1 MKSNIRISINVLKE
15 QISYFKKDIVF
26 LAILT
31 ILSSL
36 SNGIVPAIAGKFF
49 DSLISSNY
57 SIIYGILL
65 TPLTLLVVWFAMQ
78 AISALAEKRINYLKN
93 MLGFGSR
100 INYFKSFRTRL
111 VNLPMS
117 FHKNIKFGEIHSNT
131 IESANAVDTL
141 MGIFMVGLVP
151 QILTIVVAFII
162 IFTLNFKLSLIIL
175 LAVIIYGI
183 VLYKYSKPL
192 NELRS
197 KSYEGWT
204 ESFGY
209 GWDTV
214 ENVQAIK
221 HSVTEDYEEKNI
233 ADRFLKYILNP
244 YTTVFKIQ
252 SSLEFYQRSII
263 VITQLI
269 IFLSSIYLVGS
280 NLMTIGELFAF
291 NAYTALVFGP
301 FTILNSD
308 LQIIQSAFIKI
319 ASAEKMIGDNYEVY
333 NPVDEVK
340 NIEIRG
346 AIEFKNVSFHYHKE
360 SPVLKNISFK
370 VDPGQ
375 VIALVGES
383 GVGKSTLIELLAGY
397 HFANSG
403 EVIVDGVN
411 IKQIGLKVL
420 RRQIATVPQ
429 EVILFNDTVKH
440 NISYGNFDSTDEQI
454 EIASKRAHAYD
465 FIMKFPNT
473 WKQLVGERGIKLSV
487 GQKQRVAIA
496 RAILRN
502 PKILI
507 LDEPTSALD
516 AGSENIIAKSLE
528 ELMSGKTTFVI
539 AHRLSTVRKA
549 DKILVF
555 KDGRLIESGNHS
567 ELIKIE
573 GGEYRRL
580 YELQIGLYDL

>member
-1 MKSNIRISINVLKE
+1 MKSNLNISIAVLKE
-15 QISYFKKDIVF
+15 QISYFKKEIVV
-26 LAILT
+26 LSILT
-31 ILSSL
+31 IFLAL
-36 SNGIVPAIAGKFF
+36 GNGIVPIVAGKFF
-49 DSLISSNY
+49 DSLISNSY
-57 SIIYGILL
+57 SIIYGIIL
-65 TPLTLLVVWFAMQ
+65 TPVIFLGVWFLIQ
-78 AISALAEKRINYLKN
+78 IISALIEKRINYLKDV
-93 MLGFGSR
+93 LGFGSR
-100 INYFKSFRTRL
+100 SNYFQNCRSRL
-111 VNLPMS
+111 VNLPIS
-117 FHKNIKFGEIHSNT
+117 FHKNTKFGEIHSNI
-131 IESANAVDTL
+131 IESANAIDALIGTV
-141 MGIFMVGLVP
+141 MVGLVP
-151 QILTIVVAFII
+151 QILTIVVAFVV
-162 IFTLNFKLSLIIL
+162 IFNLNLSLSFVIL
-175 LAVIIYGI
+175 CAVIIYGF
-183 VLYKYSKPL
+183 VLFNFSKPL
-192 NELRS
+192 NELRT

-209 GWDTV
+209 AWDTV
-214 ENVQAIK
+214 ENVRAIK
-221 HSVTEDYEEKNI
+221 HSVTEDYETKNI
-233 ADRFLKYILNP
+233 YDRFLKYLINP
-244 YTTVFKIQ
+244 YKRVFKIQ

-269 IFLSSIYLVGS
+269 IFFSSIYLVGN

-308 LQIIQSAFIKI
+308 LQLIQNSFIKI
-319 ASAEKMIGDNYEVY
+319 ASAENLIGDNYEIY
-333 NPVDEVK
+333 NPVDEVTDV
-340 NIEIRG
+340 EIKG
-346 AIEFKNVSFHYHKE
+346 AIEFKNVHFHYEKT
-360 SPVLKNISFK
+360 SPVLKDVSFK
-370 VDPGQ
+370 IEPGQ
-375 VIALVGES
+375 ITALVGES

-429 EVILFNDTVKH
+429 EVVLFNDTIRH
-440 NISYGNFDSTDEQI
+440 NISYGNFDASDEQI
-454 EIASKRAHAYD
+454 EIASKKAHAYD

-473 WKQLVGERGIKLSV
+473 WKQMVGERGVKLSV

-516 AGSENIIAKSLE
+516 AGSERIITESLE
-528 ELMSGKTTFVI
+528 ELMRGKTTFII

-555 KDGRLIESGNHS
+555 KDGSI
-567 ELIKIE
+567 I
-573 GGEYRRL
+573 
-580 YELQIGLYDL
+580 